1 MTNTS
6 KKTDISTQRVI
17 LVDQCLPPHQRHES
31 DVRDFNYRTPARPI
45 LRLSPRERGI
55 TKVAVKGPR
64 TLPELILVRGLPG
77 SGKGMVAKAVTMVG
91 YVAFEANMYFRV
103 NGRHEYDRKRIQDA
117 HAWCESATREALR
130 RGENV
135 VVCNTFVSLS
145 EMTPYFEMGAGVVK
159 VFEAGTTAESALP
172 LSPEVRSGM
181 AARWEQIPARLHSKS
196 LQVFTG

>member
-1 MTNTS
+1 M
-6 KKTDISTQRVI
+6 R
-17 LVDQCLPPHQRHES
+17 LPP
-31 DVRDFNYRTPARPI
+31 
-45 LRLSPRERGI
+45 REQAF
-55 TKVAVKGPR
+55 TEAEVKGPR
-64 TLPELILVRGLPG
+64 TPPELILVRGLPG
-77 SGKGMVAKAVTMVG
+77 SGKGMVAKAVKMIG

-172 LSPEVRSGM
+172 LSPEVHSRM
-181 AARWEQIPARLHSKS
+181 AARWEQIPAQLHSKT